1 MGHKSTATTTFKLF
15 PKLSWCCSGQY
26 VFVHNKCIF
35 IFYVQLQLCW
45 RCSSFTVRCA
55 TGEAWQEIMLAC
67 MPGKLCDSESDYNP
81 GEERTCGSGFA
92 IIYFISFY
100 MLCAFL
106 VSFSH
111 LTVFKV
117 TNFYTQ
123 TWVFTVPCTV
133 SVTKNVACFFLSD
146 HKPVCCC
153 HHG

>member
-26 VFVHNKCIF
+26 VFVDNKCIF
-35 IFYVQLQLCW
+35 IFYVRLQLCW

-133 SVTKNVACFFLSD
+133 SVTKNVACFFSFRS
-146 HKPVCCC
+146 
-153 HHG
+153 